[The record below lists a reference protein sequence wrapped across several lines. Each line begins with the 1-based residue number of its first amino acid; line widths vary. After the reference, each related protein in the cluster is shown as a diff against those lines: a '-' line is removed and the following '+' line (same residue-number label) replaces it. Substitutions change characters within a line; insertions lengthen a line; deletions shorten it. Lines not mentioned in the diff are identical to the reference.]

1 MTLTWKRSSRDLA
14 DQLRAMPQ
22 GHEGNRDTVL
32 IETRN
37 IKRDTGAIASK
48 CGRYIIVQRNTYR
61 QSWSGDRMVLFLCK
75 GEFGNPTWRPLR
87 SSEHRDGVATRRD
100 LQALEFPCDDR
111 RAKSVAQQHDDTLTR
126 QRKEALSYED
136 VEVQITDDVDALMG
150 WLSEK
155 SIGVAGQ
162 RVTMRKYSST
172 WKEQVEW
179 KDGLSF
185 EECRPYNQSRVAH
198 SEHGRLFGR
207 GLRFGG
213 WNIRFEAFQEGE
225 LYTIV
230 TDEEPEISTVEDAID
245 AIEAYTA
252 ASVNGWG
259 SGDPS
264 FEQKLQE
271 QRLLSARYKA
281 AQTFLRSLESAYA
294 SQAEQH
300 EDQLEQIAKDG
311 APLYLAAEAALA
323 DLEGIMPE
331 FEASGDREHPGWQTI
346 EELRAAMEEAAP
358 EEASPPPLKHSLPED
373 RLTMIHDPGHGWL
386 VVPIADVEASG
397 INVSRHSYWT
407 YEVETVYGAEDKS
420 TRSGNYYLE
429 QDKDATAYLR
439 ACGYKFGPKGQS
451 IGVAPNIQH
460 NYYKSIGFDKGAV
473 RCEEN

>member
-32 IETRN
+32 IETHN

-48 CGRYIIVQRNTYR
+48 CGRYIIVQRDTYR
-61 QSWSGDRMVLFLCK
+61 QNHRPDRMVLFLCK

-87 SSEHRDGVATRRD
+87 SSEHRDGVKTRKLDCSIPPKPLR
-100 LQALEFPCDDR
+100 ALELPSDDAD
-111 RAKSVAQQHDDTLTR
+111 AKWVAEYHDDTLTR
-126 QRKEALSYED
+126 QREEALSYEE

-198 SEHGRLFGR
+198 SEHGRLFGS

-281 AQTFLRSLESAYA
+281 AQTFLRSLES
-294 SQAEQH
+294 
-300 EDQLEQIAKDG
+300 K
-311 APLYLAAEAALA
+311 
-323 DLEGIMPE
+323 
-331 FEASGDREHPGWQTI
+331 
-346 EELRAAMEEAAP
+346 
-358 EEASPPPLKHSLPED
+358 EASPLPRKHSTPED

-397 INVSRHSYWT
+397 IEVSAHSYKDE
-407 YEVETVYGAEDKS
+407 YSHNGSYNSEA
-420 TRSGNYYLE
+420 NYYLE
-429 QDKDATAYLR
+429 QDKDAVAYLV
-439 ACGYKFGPKGQS
+439 ACGYKFGPKHRDQINIDHRHYDS
-451 IGVAPNIQH
+451 IRFANGR
-460 NYYKSIGFDKGAV
+460 V
-473 RCEEN
+473 RCTKEN